1 MSDSGCILILSCLHF
16 LESSRTSMRHG
27 RVLAWIGGG
36 YSEYRSNAVSV
47 VSVQD
52 TSNAISVLDR
62 PRVCAFMDLHRYRT
76 NLALLM

>member
-1 MSDSGCILILSCLHF
+1 M
-16 LESSRTSMRHG
+16 
-27 RVLAWIGGG
+27 LAWIGGG